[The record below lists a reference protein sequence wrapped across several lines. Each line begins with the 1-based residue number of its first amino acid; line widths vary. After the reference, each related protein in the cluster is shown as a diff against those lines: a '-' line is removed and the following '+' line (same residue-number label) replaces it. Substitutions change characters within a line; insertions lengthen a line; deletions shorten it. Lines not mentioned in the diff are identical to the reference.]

1 MVYGVN
7 YTVVPMP
14 RSSLFFTAFTFIN
27 LLEFMELHAN
37 LNYSF
42 RKSEY
47 EQLVALQK
55 KTS

>member
-1 MVYGVN
+1 
-7 YTVVPMP
+7 MP